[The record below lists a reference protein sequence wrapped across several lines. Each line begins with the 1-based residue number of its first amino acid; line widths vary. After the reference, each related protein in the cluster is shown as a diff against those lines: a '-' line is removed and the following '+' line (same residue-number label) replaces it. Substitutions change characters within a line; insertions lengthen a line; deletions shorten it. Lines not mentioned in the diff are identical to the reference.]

1 MSTVDL
7 NINYII
13 DEVVK
18 RLQGIEED
26 NTVLVEASGRHV
38 HLSQE
43 DVDTLF
49 GKGYQLTNKRELSQP
64 GQYLCEERVT
74 LIGPKGTLQNVSV
87 LGPVRG
93 KTQVE
98 LSKSDAVSIGV
109 NAPVRMSGDIK
120 GTPSIIL
127 ATPKAVL
134 RIEEGVIAA
143 KRHMHIT
150 PEDAAKFGVK
160 DQEEVKIKVGGERG
174 LIFENVA
181 VRVSSKF
188 RTAIHLDYDE
198 ANACGFTK
206 ELRATIVK

>member
-7 NINYII
+7 NVNYII

-18 RLQGIEED
+18 RLQGGEED

-38 HLSQE
+38 HLSQK
-43 DVDTLF
+43 DVDILF

-64 GQYLCEERVT
+64 GQYLCEEKVT

-93 KTQVE
+93 NTQVE
-98 LSKSDAVSIGV
+98 LSKSDAVSIGI

-127 ATPKAVL
+127 ATPKSVL

-143 KRHMHIT
+143 KRHIHIT

-160 DQEEVKIKVGGERG
+160 DQEEIKIKVGGERG

-188 RTAIHLDYDE
+188 QTAIHLDYDE

-206 ELRATIVK
+206 GLRATIVK

>member
-7 NINYII
+7 NVNYII
-13 DEVVK
+13 DEVIK
-18 RLQGIEED
+18 RLQGGEED
-26 NTVLVEASGRHV
+26 NTILVEASGRHV
-38 HLSQE
+38 HLSQN

-64 GQYLCEERVT
+64 GQYLCEEKVT
-74 LIGPKGTLQNVSV
+74 LIGPKGIIQNVSV
-87 LGPVRG
+87 LGPVREN
-93 KTQVE
+93 TQVE

-109 NAPVRMSGDIK
+109 KAPVRMSGDIK
-120 GTPSIIL
+120 GTPSVII
-127 ATPKAVL
+127 ATPKAAL

-160 DQEEVKIKVGGERG
+160 DREEIKIRICGERG

-181 VRVSSKF
+181 VRVSDKF
-188 RTAIHLDYDE
+188 NTAIHLDYDE

-206 ELRATIVK
+206 GLRATIVK

>member
-7 NINYII
+7 NVNYII

-18 RLQGIEED
+18 RLQGGEED

-38 HLSQE
+38 HLSQK
-43 DVDTLF
+43 DVDSLF

-64 GQYLCEERVT
+64 GQYLCEEKVT

-93 KTQVE
+93 NTQVE
-98 LSKSDAVSIGV
+98 LSKSDAVSIGL

-127 ATPKAVL
+127 ATPKSVL

-143 KRHMHIT
+143 KRHIHIT

-160 DQEEVKIKVGGERG
+160 DQEEIKIKVGGERG

-188 RTAIHLDYDE
+188 QTAIHLDYDE

-206 ELRATIVK
+206 GLRATIVK

>member
-7 NINYII
+7 NVNYII
-13 DEVVK
+13 DEVIK
-18 RLQGIEED
+18 RLQGGEED
-26 NTVLVEASGRHV
+26 NTILVEASGRHV
-38 HLSQE
+38 HLSQN

-64 GQYLCEERVT
+64 GQYLCEEKVT
-74 LIGPKGTLQNVSV
+74 LIGPKGIIQNVSV
-87 LGPVRG
+87 LGPVREN
-93 KTQVE
+93 T
-98 LSKSDAVSIGV
+98 
-109 NAPVRMSGDIK
+109 PVRMSGDIK
-120 GTPSIIL
+120 GTPSVII
-127 ATPKAVL
+127 ATPKAAL

-160 DQEEVKIKVGGERG
+160 DREEIKIRICGERG

-181 VRVSSKF
+181 VRVSDKF
-188 RTAIHLDYDE
+188 NTAIHLDYDE

-206 ELRATIVK
+206 GLRATIVK